1 MYFGGSSN
9 HLSRA
14 PNEGAVFSDLYART
28 KYLSEIHESQ
38 TITLCAELRAPNEG
52 AVFSDL
58 YARTKYLSEIHE
70 SQTITL
76 CAELPF
82 CCSSGLKMTK
92 CRKIFQVTFEASIH
106 YEFYLVQKCLDIAV
120 ERRF

>member
-1 MYFGGSSN
+1 MYYRYSGFSKICNKKTLNGKRRELYFGGSSN

-58 YARTKYLSEIHE
+58 YARTKYLSEIYMKAKLL
-70 SQTITL
+70 L
-76 CAELPF
+76 CVQ
-82 CCSSGLKMTK
+82 S
-92 CRKIFQVTFEASIH
+92 
-106 YEFYLVQKCLDIAV
+106 YLFVIRLDSK
-120 ERRF
+120 